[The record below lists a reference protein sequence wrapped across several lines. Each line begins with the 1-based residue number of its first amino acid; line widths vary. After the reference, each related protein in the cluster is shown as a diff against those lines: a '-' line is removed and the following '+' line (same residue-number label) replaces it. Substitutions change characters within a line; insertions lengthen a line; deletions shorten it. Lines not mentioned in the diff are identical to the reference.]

1 MLLLLPF
8 ISCSNR
14 IDYVAN
20 ATLSMLHTLTLQRIT
35 GMSRTVLYART
46 SSAEQ
51 TIKHQTEQAIKAG
64 FTLDDVIE
72 DEGISGVQVL
82 LADRDNGKRLFDI
95 LREGDVLLV
104 RWVDRL
110 GRNYDDIQKNIRLFL
125 DRGVTIK
132 TIINSMTFEAK
143 PKDAMSKAI
152 RDAMLS
158 FMSAMA
164 EAQTIAMKEAQS
176 AGIAHAKS
184 QGSEGRDKYR
194 GRKPSYTFEDYCN
207 VLALRMVGFGV
218 NETARRTDLNK
229 FVVSRISLHQ
239 YETYG
244 ALEKWRLLPDVG
256 PHRDMPAARAAQFK
270 HAEHSASVATI
281 DGKMGGIN
289 FGKGLSKRERERN
302 LKAPF
307 EIENNV
313 KHALSIKGA
322 NYSGMLGRCEIQ
334 HVTK

>member
-8 ISCSNR
+8 ISCRNR
-14 IDYVAN
+14 IDYVAS
-20 ATLSMLHTLTLQRIT
+20 ATISMLHTLMLQRIT

-143 PKDAMSKAI
+143 PKDAMSKAV

-184 QGSEGRDKYR
+184 QSRDKYR

-207 VLALRMVGFGV
+207 VLALRKVGFGV
-218 NETARRTDLNK
+218 NETARRTGLNK

-239 YETYG
+239 NETYK
-244 ALEKWRLLPDVG
+244 ALKKWELLPDVG
-256 PHRDMPAARAAQFK
+256 PHRDEYAARAAQFK
-270 HAEHSASVATI
+270 HAEHSASNATV
-281 DGKMGGIN
+281 GGN
-289 FGKGLSKRERERN
+289 FGAYTSSNKGLSKREKERN

-307 EIENNV
+307 EIVGRV
-313 KHALSIKGA
+313 KEQLSV
-322 NYSGMLGRCEIQ
+322 R
-334 HVTK
+334 

>member
-14 IDYVAN
+14 IDYVAS
-20 ATLSMLHTLTLQRIT
+20 ATISMLHTLMLQRIT

-143 PKDAMSKAI
+143 PKDAMSKAV

-207 VLALRMVGFGV
+207 VLALRKVGFGV

-239 YETYG
+239 YETYE
-244 ALEKWRLLPDVG
+244 ALEKWGLLPEIG
-256 PHRDMPAARAAQFK
+256 PHRDMPAARAAIFK
-270 HAEHSASVATI
+270 SAERSASVATV

-289 FGKGLSKRERERN
+289 FGKGISKREKERN

-307 EIENNV
+307 EIVDRV
-313 KHALSIKGA
+313 KMQFSV
-322 NYSGMLGRCEIQ
+322 R
-334 HVTK
+334 

>member
-8 ISCSNR
+8 ISRSNR

-51 TIKHQTEQAIKAG
+51 TIKHQTDQAIKAG

-184 QGSEGRDKYR
+184 QSRDKYR
-194 GRKPSYTFEDYCN
+194 GRKPSYTFEDYCK
-207 VLALRMVGFGV
+207 VLALRKVGFGV
-218 NETARRTDLNK
+218 NETARRTGLNK

-270 HAEHSASVATI
+270 HAEHSASNVSH
-281 DGKMGGIN
+281 GSVGVFN
-289 FGKGLSKRERERN
+289 FGKGLSKREKERN

-322 NYSGMLGRCEIQ
+322 IYFD
-334 HVTK
+334 

>member
-51 TIKHQTEQAIKAG
+51 TIKHQTDQAIKAG

-184 QGSEGRDKYR
+184 QSRDKYR
-194 GRKPSYTFEDYCN
+194 GRKPSYTFEDYCK
-207 VLALRMVGFGV
+207 VLALRKVGFGV
-218 NETARRTDLNK
+218 NETARRTGLNK

-239 YETYG
+239 NETYK
-244 ALEKWRLLPDVG
+244 ALKKWELLPDVG
-256 PHRDMPAARAAQFK
+256 PHRDEYAARAAQFK
-270 HAEHSASVATI
+270 HAEHSASNATV
-281 DGKMGGIN
+281 GGN
-289 FGKGLSKRERERN
+289 FGAYTSSNKGLSKREKERN

-307 EIENNV
+307 ELVWGV
-313 KHALSIKGA
+313 KEQLSV
-322 NYSGMLGRCEIQ
+322 R
-334 HVTK
+334 